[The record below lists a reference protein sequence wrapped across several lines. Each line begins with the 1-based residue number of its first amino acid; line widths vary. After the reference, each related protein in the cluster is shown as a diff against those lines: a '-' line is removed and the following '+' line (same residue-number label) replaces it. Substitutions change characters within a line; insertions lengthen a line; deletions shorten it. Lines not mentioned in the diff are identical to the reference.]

1 LQKLLRPLCRQ
12 SICAVCKKGEQ
23 LKEHIKVHQQFAE
36 NKGVNYSL
44 KRHGS
49 VVAGE
54 NGEIIDFSSPVSTQ
68 RREKPRESIEERSIK
83 LKQNDFYA

>member
-1 LQKLLRPLCRQ
+1 LQQRKNCFVLYAGNQ
-12 SICAVCKKGEQ
+12 FVQCARRGEQ

-68 RREKPRESIEERSIK
+68 RRE
-83 LKQNDFYA
+83 A

>member
-1 LQKLLRPLCRQ
+1 
-12 SICAVCKKGEQ
+12 VCKKGEQ

-54 NGEIIDFSSPVSTQ
+54 IIDFSSPVSTQ
-68 RREKPRESIEERSIK
+68 RRE
-83 LKQNDFYA
+83 A